1 MSIYNWVRR
10 SGLFQR
16 RPATAGNSVTE
27 LNWSTLRQYERAISE
42 LTATPPVTLPRD
54 SFARL
59 SAMDVSNLPTLAT
72 LTASDGCR
80 LAFRHYI
87 GHGDPR
93 TIVVLIHGSAGY
105 GDQLRALASG
115 IAASGKAQAYTLDM
129 RGHGL
134 SGGKAGHGVFHA
146 DQLCEDIAEFIGFL
160 DRKTPRARII
170 LGGHSAGGGLVLR
183 FCRSAA
189 GRRLSACLFLAPY
202 LGLGSPTIRPM
213 FGGWVKKVRLN
224 RLRAVTLA
232 SALGI
237 TRFNNTTVVSF
248 DLTACSNRQSYTPS
262 WSFNTLLAM
271 GPGHWAPHAM
281 GIDSSKA
288 VLVVAGDK
296 DECFYADAYP
306 KAFQEIAPQAE
317 VRTVQNIGHWD
328 VLVEPQVVAITTEW
342 LSRVAEA

>member
-1 MSIYNWVRR
+1 MSLLNWIRR
-10 SGLFQR
+10 SGLFR
-16 RPATAGNSVTE
+16 HRPTTARDSVTE

-42 LTATPPVTLPRD
+42 FTTTPPVTLPRD

-59 SAMDVSNLPTLAT
+59 SAMDISNLPTLET

-87 GHGDPR
+87 GHGDVR
-93 TIVVLIHGSAGY
+93 RIVVLIHGSAGY

-115 IAASGKAQAYTLDM
+115 IAASGEAQVYTLDM

-134 SGGKAGHGVFHA
+134 SGGKAGHAVSHIE
-146 DQLCEDIAEFIGFL
+146 QPCEDIAEFIGFL
-160 DRKTPRARII
+160 DRKTPGARII

-183 FCRSAA
+183 YCRSPA

-202 LGLGSPTIRPM
+202 LGIGSPTIRPL
-213 FGGWVKKVRLN
+213 FGGWVKVRVD

-232 SALGI
+232 STLGI
-237 TRFNNTTVVSF
+237 KRFNNTTVVSF

-271 GPGHWAPHAM
+271 GPGRWAADAM

-288 VLVVAGDK
+288 VLVVAGDR
-296 DECFYADAYP
+296 DECFYADAYHE
-306 KAFQEIAPQAE
+306 AFQLIAPQAE
-317 VRTVQNIGHWD
+317 VRTIQNIGHWD
-328 VLVEPQVVAITTEW
+328 VLVDPQVVAITTEW
-342 LSRVAEA
+342 LSRVAEV